1 MSETI
6 QKGYE
11 TLEVFRLSKELAIKV
26 HSMTLNLPKFEMYE
40 QGGQV
45 RRSSKLI
52 PANIVEGYCLRRH
65 KNEYLQYLHR
75 AFGSCEE
82 TILHLEMLKET
93 NSLRDGKLYSE
104 LHEAYTKL
112 GKMLFRFIESVN
124 SEHLSPMY
132 VKDIDAEYDS

>member
-1 MSETI
+1 M
-6 QKGYE
+6 
-11 TLEVFRLSKELAIKV
+11 EVFRLSKELAIKV
-26 HSMTLNLPKFEMYE
+26 HSMTLNLPQFEMHK
-40 QGGQV
+40 QGNQV
-45 RRSSKLI
+45 RRSSKSI

-75 AFGSCEE
+75 AFASCEE
-82 TILHLEMLKET
+82 TILHLEVLKET
-93 NSLRDGKLYSE
+93 NSLRDGRIHSE

-112 GKMLFRFIESVN
+112 GKMIFRFIESVD